1 MLSKVQKVILK
12 HSLKVAKRMKINNS
26 ILYLQTKPSRDEFQ
40 MYNSMFTIE
49 RDRETIETVIP
60 VELQDLVLKCPN
72 RIIDGDILHNLI
84 CSAYRNPKL
93 EIVSSSIQGRE
104 DLAFELFKV
113 LSSQVHK
120 SSIKSLTLVKIFSF
134 DFGVFTVSSLLI
146 LLDDS
151 FSFRLRFQKL
161 QALR

>member
-40 MYNSMFTIE
+40 MHNSMFTIE
-49 RDRETIETVIP
+49 RDRETIENVIP
-60 VELQDLVLKCPN
+60 VELQPLLLKCPN

-84 CSAYRNPKL
+84 CSACRNPIF
-93 EIVSSSIQGRE
+93 ENVSSSIEGTD

-113 LSSQVHK
+113 LSSQVHR
-120 SSIKSLTLVKIFSF
+120 SSIYKFNSC
-134 DFGVFTVSSLLI
+134 
-146 LLDDS
+146 
-151 FSFRLRFQKL
+151 
-161 QALR
+161 